1 MATPIPRQWPK
12 FGCGNLGN
20 KREHTQ
26 LPFMRHHTP
35 FDVAETTMEPT
46 KATPNPL
53 DAYLNARRFPLLSG
67 EKIKTLARRGLLEP
81 NLLTI
86 AEIQELCG
94 SVIRHIRDEHG
105 VFMS

>member
-1 MATPIPRQWPK
+1 
-12 FGCGNLGN
+12 
-20 KREHTQ
+20 
-26 LPFMRHHTP
+26 
-35 FDVAETTMEPT
+35 MEPT

-53 DAYLNARRFPLLSG
+53 NVFIDARRFPLLTG
-67 EKIKTLARRGLLEP
+67 EKIKSLARRGLLEP

-105 VFMS
+105 VFIS